1 LVRERGLTSD
11 ATLEALS
18 DTSLDGP
25 DADVVKLLRQIH
37 EAGDWVLLEST
48 IADLPNDL
56 RWLYESQAVSLE
68 QMAEIHRALGIT
80 SAADI
85 AAAVE
90 EGRLAHIGVDD
101 GTQRAIAKAV
111 PALRAATRRI
121 PLGRA
126 VAIAESFLTRLESMP
141 SVDWA
146 VPSGSLR
153 RGEETVGDI
162 EIVASSTD
170 PASAIDAVLADPDV
184 VRSLH
189 RSARRVYA
197 LVDRVQ
203 VGILFP
209 APDEAAAALVYRT
222 GSTYHVAELRAR
234 AAAEALTLT
243 STGLFAADG
252 GRVAIPTEEAL
263 YDRLGLPFIPP
274 EIRSGAEEFAAAE
287 ERGIPRLVSRPDIR
301 GDLHMHSMWSDGRD
315 SIEAMVEQCRILGY
329 EYVAITDHSPSS
341 AASRNLSVDDVAKQ
355 AEEIARLRERFPTL
369 AILHGCEVDILVDGR
384 LDFPDRVLERFD
396 IVLAS
401 LHERAG
407 HSPDRLL
414 HRYREATRHP
424 LVAAITHPTNRMIP
438 HRDGYDL
445 DYDRLFAFAV
455 ETGTLLEVD
464 GAPAHLDLDG
474 ALTRRAIAAGV
485 TLVIDSDC
493 HRSDALERQMYLG
506 LLTARRGWAEPRH
519 VLNTRPL
526 TEVRAFIAAK
536 RGTR

>member
-1 LVRERGLTSD
+1 
-11 ATLEALS
+11 
-18 DTSLDGP
+18 
-25 DADVVKLLRQIH
+25 
-37 EAGDWVLLEST
+37 VLLEST

-90 EGRLAHIGVDD
+90 EGSLAHVGVDD
-101 GTQRAIAKAV
+101 RTQRAMAEV
-111 PALRAATRRI
+111 MPGLRAATRRI

-126 VAIAESFLTRLESMP
+126 VAIAEPFLTRLESMP

-162 EIVASSTD
+162 EIVASSID
-170 PASAIDAVLADPDV
+170 PASAIDAVLADPGV

-197 LVDRVQ
+197 LIDRVQ
-203 VGILFP
+203 VGIFFP

-222 GSTYHVAELRAR
+222 GSPYHVSELRAR

-243 STGLFAADG
+243 STGLFTADG
-252 GRVAIPTEEAL
+252 ARVAIPTEEAL
-263 YDRLGLPFIPP
+263 YARLGLPFIPP
-274 EIRSGAEEFAAAE
+274 EIRTGADEFAAAE
-287 ERGIPRLVSRPDIR
+287 ERGIPRLVARRDIR